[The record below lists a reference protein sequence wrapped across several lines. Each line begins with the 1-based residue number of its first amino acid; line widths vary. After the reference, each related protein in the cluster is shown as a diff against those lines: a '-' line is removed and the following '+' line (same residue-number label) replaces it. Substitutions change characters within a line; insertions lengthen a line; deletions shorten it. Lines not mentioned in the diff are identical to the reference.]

1 MKTHLLLIQPLCQTL
16 GLALLAQFLWVPV
29 WSQAGNLL
37 NVDFGVGT
45 NSAKVGLAA
54 TGQTTNDF
62 WNLYTRDDGSGGYR
76 AGGVLTDVKY
86 ADGTAGPASLIVSNA
101 GGAWPSGA
109 ADPMMGVYLCPLLR
123 SGPISITV
131 SNLTAG
137 LYDLCFYAHG
147 QPAVENG
154 VVHVTT
160 GGADYGT
167 QSTTTDAG
175 WNTPDWQEGRQYV
188 RFQGIQ
194 VNGGEPLQIQVEPG
208 SAGLAVMNG
217 LQLLERSDCAP
228 APAGLVAWWRG
239 EGTLED
245 SVGARQGVRQ
255 NGAGFAAGKV
265 GQGMLF
271 DGVDD
276 YAAIPYSPSLSLTHF
291 SVEAWIKPLS
301 QVNDPAYGQEFI
313 FGQALGSPSLL
324 ARVGTNGIKVA
335 FLFAANWS
343 AGDYPSIEAAAE
355 LPLNEFSHVAGTW
368 DGATL
373 RIYLNGVLS
382 GESVPGKVPTP
393 ATCDFYIGGHV
404 GSCSGAP
411 FNGAFFNGVVDELSL
426 YDRALSAAEIQA
438 VGAAGSA
445 GKCPTSCVRAPAGLV
460 SWWPGEGNAND
471 AAGTNHGTV
480 ENGLTFA
487 SGTVGR
493 AFSFDGADDYVRI
506 SAAASLDVGLGAGM
520 TLEGWICPGNPQA
533 VGPLIEWN
541 DGVSA
546 IGVHLW
552 LSAEYPPGVI
562 RPLYVN
568 LVDTQGGIHVIGTTS
583 NPLSSNRWQHVAVT
597 YDKASGV
604 AVLYLDGAVVLTE
617 SLGSF
622 TPQTSYPLWFGK
634 RAAGGG
640 YWLGP
645 YQGLMDEISLYDRAL
660 STAEIQA
667 IFTAGSAGKCPDL
680 CLPSPAGLVGWW
692 QGETNALD
700 TVGSND
706 GTLLGETS
714 YETSLAGS
722 GFRFDGVNDC
732 VLIPFTAALDLTNF
746 SVEAWVKPLSQ
757 VTDPV
762 NQELIFG
769 QGFGKPQLVVRPGT
783 NGLQAVFMF
792 AENLTSFPAAVSTNE
807 IPINQFS
814 HLAGTWDGATLRVYV
829 NGVLGGE
836 TATTQM
842 PAASTCPFYI
852 GGFQDACSFTG
863 QFFNGIVDEVSLYNR
878 ALLAE
883 EVQAIFD
890 AGTAGKC
897 PPPPPT
903 APEITVNPASQ
914 RVPEGTDVT
923 FRVTATGTPPLT
935 YRWYF
940 STNAIEAATN
950 DVLVLTNIQVS
961 DEGDYQ
967 VVVSNTY
974 GVATSLV
981 ARLTVTFPPV
991 ITVQPL
997 GQNAVIGSRVIFSVT
1012 AVGAE
1017 PLSYLWR
1024 RNGLSV
1030 AGGTGQIL
1038 ILNNVQTTQAG
1049 TYAVRVSNADGAVV
1063 SASAVLRVGS
1073 GQLSLS
1079 MTSEGP
1085 QLDVVGQAGVTYLIQ
1100 ISSNLVNW
1108 STLASEVNAPT
1119 NWSFPDP
1126 TATGVDRRFYRLRRS
1141 P

>member
-1 MKTHLLLIQPLCQTL
+1 MP
-16 GLALLAQFLWVPV
+16 
-29 WSQAGNLL
+29 
-37 NVDFGVGT
+37 
-45 NSAKVGLAA
+45 
-54 TGQTTNDF
+54 
-62 WNLYTRDDGSGGYR
+62 
-76 AGGVLTDVKY
+76 
-86 ADGTAGPASLIVSNA
+86 
-101 GGAWPSGA
+101 
-109 ADPMMGVYLCPLLR
+109 
-123 SGPISITV
+123 
-131 SNLTAG
+131 
-137 LYDLCFYAHG
+137 
-147 QPAVENG
+147 
-154 VVHVTT
+154 
-160 GGADYGT
+160 
-167 QSTTTDAG
+167 
-175 WNTPDWQEGRQYV
+175 
-188 RFQGIQ
+188 
-194 VNGGEPLQIQVEPG
+194 
-208 SAGLAVMNG
+208 
-217 LQLLERSDCAP
+217 
-228 APAGLVAWWRG
+228 
-239 EGTLED
+239 GTL
-245 SVGARQGVRQ
+245 
-255 NGAGFAAGKV
+255 FANLRASG
-265 GQGMLF
+265 
-271 DGVDD
+271 
-276 YAAIPYSPSLSLTHF
+276 LSDHF
-291 SVEAWIKPLS
+291 
-301 QVNDPAYGQEFI
+301 
-313 FGQALGSPSLL
+313 
-324 ARVGTNGIKVA
+324 
-335 FLFAANWS
+335 
-343 AGDYPSIEAAAE
+343 
-355 LPLNEFSHVAGTW
+355 
-368 DGATL
+368 
-373 RIYLNGVLS
+373 
-382 GESVPGKVPTP
+382 
-393 ATCDFYIGGHV
+393 
-404 GSCSGAP
+404 
-411 FNGAFFNGVVDELSL
+411 
-426 YDRALSAAEIQA
+426 
-438 VGAAGSA
+438 
-445 GKCPTSCVRAPAGLV
+445 LV
-460 SWWPGEGNAND
+460 SPINVIPANQW
-471 AAGTNHGTV
+471 
-480 ENGLTFA
+480 
-487 SGTVGR
+487 S
-493 AFSFDGADDYVRI
+493 
-506 SAAASLDVGLGAGM
+506 
-520 TLEGWICPGNPQA
+520 
-533 VGPLIEWN
+533 
-541 DGVSA
+541 
-546 IGVHLW
+546 
-552 LSAEYPPGVI
+552 
-562 RPLYVN
+562 
-568 LVDTQGGIHVIGTTS
+568 
-583 NPLSSNRWQHVAVT
+583 HVAVT
-597 YDKASGV
+597 FDQPSGEARLYVNGQTV
-604 AVLYLDGAVVLTE
+604 AAA

-622 TPQTSYPLWFGK
+622 TPETSVPLQIGRRPTGSFD
-634 RAAGGG
+634 GGG
-640 YWLGP
+640 
-645 YQGLMDEISLYDRAL
+645 GLVFNGRIDEVSIYSRAL
-660 STAEIQA
+660 SAPEIQT
-667 IFTAGSAGKCPDL
+667 IFTAGSAGKCPEICTPVAD
-680 CLPSPAGLVGWW
+680 GLVGWW
-692 QGETNALD
+692 RGETNALD
-700 TVGSND
+700 TAGSNA

-714 YETSLAGS
+714 FETGIAGS

-732 VLIPFTAALDLTNF
+732 VQIPFAVALELTNY
-746 SVEAWVKPLSQ
+746 SVETWVKPLSQ